1 MYLPITEFDLACV
14 TFLWVVGMYVVSFS
28 LNGGKLASTMCNML
42 ADDGTLVFAFQL
54 LKLYSASGYCI
65 AYSVLH

>member
-1 MYLPITEFDLACV
+1 
-14 TFLWVVGMYVVSFS
+14 LWVVGMYVVSFS
-28 LNGGKLASTMCNML
+28 LNGGKLAIASTMCNML